1 MHSSSPA
8 PAPAPSPVATI
19 YQAIGLRDDPF
30 PRGPDAGIFVELEPQ
45 MTVLAEVRDWFDA
58 PAIEELGLAVVAGA
72 NGMGKTRLLGRL
84 VASLADADRLIGV
97 VPGNGSR
104 RSDAQLLRES
114 IVAIGGAPG
123 GRTGLEL
130 TNELRAMLDE
140 HRDDP
145 LPPVV
150 LIDNAALTGSQLE
163 IMRNVLTSGTP
174 EYQHTR
180 VQIVLFGPP
189 ELPDRIARRR
199 ALAEMT
205 RKTMRLSPLSG
216 SAIASLVTARVES
229 VRDPKADPLFTP
241 DALRYIGELSQGN
254 PGVALA
260 LAHTAVREAIATGR
274 GAVDTVV
281 ASGASV
287 AVLAQRGPATR
298 PRTADDDEGAIQT
311 RLSLPGLDKAAETPP
326 LTRRRGQQR

>member
-1 MHSSSPA
+1 MESSSLA
-8 PAPAPSPVATI
+8 PASPPVASI
-19 YQAIGLRDDPF
+19 YQAIGLHDDPF
-30 PRGPDAGIFVELEPQ
+30 PRDPDAGIFVELESQ
-45 MTVLAEVRDWFDA
+45 MSVLADIREWLDA
-58 PAIEELGLAVVAGA
+58 PVCEEPGLAVVAGP
-72 NGMGKTRLLGRL
+72 NGAGKTRLLGRL

-130 TNELRAMLDE
+130 TTELRAMLDE
-140 HRDDP
+140 HRDNP

-163 IMRNVLTSGTP
+163 IVRHILTSGTP
-174 EYQHTR
+174 EALQTR

-189 ELPDRIARRR
+189 ELSDRIARRR
-199 ALAEMT
+199 ALADLT
-205 RKTMRLSPLSG
+205 RKTVRLSPLSG

-229 VRDPKADPLFTP
+229 VRDPEADPLFTP
-241 DALRYIGELSQGN
+241 EALRHIGELSQGS

-260 LAHTAVREAIATGR
+260 LAHAAVREAIATGR
-274 GAVDTVV
+274 GAVDTIV
-281 ASGASV
+281 ASSAAV
-287 AVLAQRGPATR
+287 AVLAQRGPAPR

-311 RLSLPGLDKAAETPP
+311 RLSLPGLDQAAETPP
-326 LTRRRGQQR
+326 LPRRRGQQR